1 MYGMNKFY
9 YPVIFIDN
17 MDKFFIAASN
27 YVLTGIIFISLI
39 LFCVYFSVRIFLL
52 SKKGLIK
59 NKKIPFTKHFFY
71 ISSVWLG
78 ILCSTAFILFIAIPL
93 LFYTEILLYTMYIK
107 ENADNTKE
115 KFFTIGC
122 IIFFS
127 LISVILNVCPVIFWL

>member
-17 MDKFFIAASN
+17 TDKFFIATSN
-27 YVLTGIIFISLI
+27 DVLTGIIFISLI

-52 SKKGLIK
+52 SKRGLIK

-71 ISSVWLG
+71 MSSVWLG
-78 ILCSTAFILFIAIPL
+78 ILCSAAFILLIAVPL
-93 LFYTEILLYTMYIK
+93 IFYTEILLYTMYIK
-107 ENADNTKE
+107 ENADKTRE

-122 IIFFS
+122 TIFFS
-127 LISVILNVCPVIFWL
+127 LISVILNVYSVIF

>member
-59 NKKIPFTKHFFY
+59 NKKIPFTKHFF
-71 ISSVWLG
+71 ICRQSGLV
-78 ILCSTAFILFIAIPL
+78 LCVQQHLSCL
-93 LFYTEILLYTMYIK
+93 
-107 ENADNTKE
+107 
-115 KFFTIGC
+115 
-122 IIFFS
+122 
-127 LISVILNVCPVIFWL
+127 